1 MSAVLASYVK
11 MSTLVDGTMRVVLD
25 IEPTAA
31 PEAFAML
38 GAPGSPI
45 ALARITDAAAVA
57 QDRKQQ
63 GATEK
68 KPLSLASKVAL
79 TCTHPTFWEFC
90 KHHASYQPEAY
101 SVLRA
106 MDKQHPEVPFSHAD
120 YAAMTVRCVCDVH
133 SRSDITEGSE
143 AQRRW
148 LQMEADYHDW
158 QRRRAA

>member
-1 MSAVLASYVK
+1 MTAVLASYVT

-63 GATEK
+63 GAAEK
-68 KPLSLASKVAL
+68 KPLNIASKVAL

-90 KHHASYQPEAY
+90 K
-101 SVLRA
+101 
-106 MDKQHPEVPFSHAD
+106 QHPRYQQEARVVMRETAKHHPDVPFSHAD
-120 YAAMTVRCVCDVH
+120 YGAMTVRAVCDVH
-133 SRSDITEGSE
+133 SRSEITEGSE
-143 AQRRW
+143 PHQRW
-148 LQMEADYHDW
+148 LRMEADYHDW

>member
-45 ALARITDAAAVA
+45 ALARITAAAAMA
-57 QDRKQQ
+57 QDRKAQ
-63 GATEK
+63 ATADK

-79 TCTHPTFWEFC
+79 RCQERDFHTYLLETQRGFVLDAHTELDGE
-90 KHHASYQPEAY
+90 ASQTDLNAEALRR
-101 SVLRA
+101 VLGI
-106 MDKQHPEVPFSHAD
+106 Q
-120 YAAMTVRCVCDVH
+120 
-133 SRSDITEGSE
+133 SRREIVDGSE
-143 AQRRW
+143 AGRQW
-148 LQMEADYHDW
+148 LNLEADYHHW